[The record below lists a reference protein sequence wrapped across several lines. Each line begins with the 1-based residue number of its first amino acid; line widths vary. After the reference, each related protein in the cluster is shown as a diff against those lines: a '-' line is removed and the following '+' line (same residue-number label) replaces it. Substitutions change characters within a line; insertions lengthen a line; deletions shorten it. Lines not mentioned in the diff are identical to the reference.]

1 MIHNMIDS
9 MMRRLNL
16 DLGENI
22 LVAVHCE
29 WAVLRIFR
37 NCKLRSELFPAIKMC
52 FLNNFM
58 PVVAFCYQNCCQARM
73 VGWACFT
80 TGSSSTIMK

>member
-37 NCKLRSELFPAIKMC
+37 NCKL
-52 FLNNFM
+52 
-58 PVVAFCYQNCCQARM
+58 
-73 VGWACFT
+73 
-80 TGSSSTIMK
+80 